1 MVSSYHSISQ
11 RELLELREM
20 GYTNMEIA
28 NRCGLS
34 YVTVLKRIGRQP
46 SPKERERLMDIAT
59 APKPAFD
66 ASPKTDTS
74 SWDNYMERRKNEK
87 VLRKAALFHGN
98 YFDFLVDSPFK
109 AQVTLTPRR
118 KLENLT
124 TDDLDAI
131 IKEINEIKDELK
143 KEEN

>member
-1 MVSSYHSISQ
+1 MVSSTKYISQ
-11 RELLELREM
+11 RELLEMREQ
-20 GYTNMEIA
+20 GLSNKEIA
-28 NRCGLS
+28 DLAGLN
-34 YVTVLKRIGRQP
+34 YYTILRRIGRQP

-59 APKPAFD
+59 APKPKFD
-66 ASPKTDTS
+66 PSPKVDTS

-98 YFDFLVDSPFK
+98 YFDFLVDSPYK

-131 IKEINEIKDELK
+131 IKEINEIKSELT

>member
-1 MVSSYHSISQ
+1 
-11 RELLELREM
+11 M
-20 GYTNMEIA
+20 GQLH
-28 NRCGLS
+28 G
-34 YVTVLKRIGRQP
+34 
-46 SPKERERLMDIAT
+46 KE
-59 APKPAFD
+59 
-66 ASPKTDTS
+66 
-74 SWDNYMERRKNEK
+74 